1 MAGAKNITLIPARK
15 RVGNTVTA
23 EDKPKLKVAAYC
35 RVSTD
40 SEEQA
45 TSYEAQVEHY
55 TEYIRKNSEWEFAG
69 IYADDGISGTNTKKR
84 EEFNRMIEDTMAG
97 KIDMI
102 ITKSISRFARN
113 TLDCLKY
120 IRQLKEKNVPVFFE
134 KENINTMD
142 SKGEVLLTIMASLAQ
157 QESESLSKNVKM
169 GLQFRYQNGE
179 VQVNHNW
186 FLGYTKDENG
196 HLIIDEEQ
204 AVIVRRIFREY
215 LQGAS
220 LNNIAKGLMA
230 DGIPTATGNVTWRGD
245 GIRKILTN
253 EKYMG
258 DALLQKTYTVDVLTK
273 KRVANNGIVPQYYVE
288 NNHEAI
294 IPRQLFMQV
303 QEELQRRAH
312 LRMEG
317 GKTKRVYSSKYA
329 LSSIVYCG
337 KCGDL
342 FRRVSWKARGA
353 TSIKWRCAS
362 RIEKGPK
369 KCNAES
375 VNERELQNAVVRA
388 INKTLGGREEFLIQ
402 LQHNIEDVLNG
413 DFTATLEY
421 IDQRISELQ
430 EKIVMCVNKN
440 NEYEVIA
447 NEIDAL
453 REKKAKVINKDAE
466 QEMLR
471 KRINEMRHFLQTQS
485 SRVTEYDEQMV
496 RRLIEKIT
504 VYDDK
509 FVFEFKSGMT
519 IDLKR

>member
-1 MAGAKNITLIPARK
+1 
-15 RVGNTVTA
+15 
-23 EDKPKLKVAAYC
+23 
-35 RVSTD
+35 
-40 SEEQA
+40 
-45 TSYEAQVEHY
+45 
-55 TEYIRKNSEWEFAG
+55 
-69 IYADDGISGTNTKKR
+69 
-84 EEFNRMIEDTMAG
+84 
-97 KIDMI
+97 
-102 ITKSISRFARN
+102 
-113 TLDCLKY
+113 
-120 IRQLKEKNVPVFFE
+120 
-134 KENINTMD
+134 
-142 SKGEVLLTIMASLAQ
+142 MASLAQ

-230 DGIPTATGNVTWRGD
+230 DGIPTATGNMTWRGS

-312 LRMEG
+312 LRTEG

-342 FRRVSWKARGA
+342 FRRVSWKSRGA
-353 TSIKWRCAS
+353 SSVKWRCAS

-369 KCNAES
+369 KCDAES
-375 VNERELQNAVVRA
+375 VNESELQNAVVRA

-413 DFTATLEY
+413 DFTATIEY
-421 IDQRISELQ
+421 IDKRMAELQ
-430 EKIVMCVNKN
+430 EKLVMCVNKN
-440 NEYEVIA
+440 AEYEVIA

-453 REKKAKVINKDAE
+453 REKKAAVINKDAE

-471 KRINEMRHFLQTQS
+471 KRINEMRNFLQTQT

-509 FVFEFKSGMT
+509 FIFEFKSGMT